1 MEIYQDGS
9 KLTVRGNVKSV
20 MDSRE
25 VGEKLDQAAQEF
37 RDIRL
42 ELADSMACPSTLIG
56 RIHKVLNLHMSASG
70 LQKNLEGVKVHVAY
84 GDERVGQILESL
96 RGHIGFTHS
105 KI

>member
-20 MDSRE
+20 VDSRE
-25 VGEKLDQAAQEF
+25 VGEKLDQTAREF
-37 RDIRL
+37 REIRL

-56 RIHKVLNLHMSASG
+56 RIHKVLNFHMSTAGMQQQRES
-70 LQKNLEGVKVHVAY
+70 VKVHVAY
-84 GDERVGQILESL
+84 GDERVGQVLESL